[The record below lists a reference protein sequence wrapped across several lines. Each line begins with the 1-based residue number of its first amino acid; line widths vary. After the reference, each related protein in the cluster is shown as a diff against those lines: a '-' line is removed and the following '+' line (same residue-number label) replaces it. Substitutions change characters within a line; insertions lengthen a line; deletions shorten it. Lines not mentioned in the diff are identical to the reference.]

1 MTQYDLDD
9 DSELNLPF
17 SWEGN
22 QNEFINGVEVYT
34 WHLRYDEDLKEC
46 YERHGKKVAI
56 NP

>member
-34 WHLRYDEDLKEC
+34 WHLRYDNDLKEC
-46 YERHGKKVAI
+46 YERHGKKVSI